1 MSYTNLPQSPLQ
13 EQPLLLEDLLEQEKR
28 EQEKQQ
34 QHQPLLSQQPQPPPD
49 SASSPLLS
57 DVDFERLR
65 ADVLGTPAPTAGSPR
80 LGSPP
85 QGIPGRPVILFSS
98 ASFHFVSLFCK
109 EMFLLYVSV
118 FFFCSL
124 DHAFSNYDERKTN
137 EMPFQTKPY
146 I

>member
-1 MSYTNLPQSPLQ
+1 MYCTNFPQSPLQ

-65 ADVLGTPAPTAGSPR
+65 ADVLGTPTPTAGSPG

-85 QGIPGRPVILFSS
+85 QGIPGRPLVLYSS
-98 ASFHFVSLFCK
+98 ASVHFVSLFWK
-109 EMFLLYVSV
+109 QMFLFYMSVSCLS
-118 FFFCSL
+118 F
-124 DHAFSNYDERKTN
+124 YT
-137 EMPFQTKPY
+137 
-146 I
+146 

>member
-1 MSYTNLPQSPLQ
+1 MPQSPLQ

-49 SASSPLLS
+49 SASPPLLS

-65 ADVLGTPAPTAGSPR
+65 ADVLGTPTPTGGSPG

-85 QGIPGRPVILFSS
+85 QGIPGRILIIHSS
-98 ASFHFVSLFCK
+98 NSFDTV
-109 EMFLLYVSV
+109 
-118 FFFCSL
+118 
-124 DHAFSNYDERKTN
+124 T
-137 EMPFQTKPY
+137 
-146 I
+146 